1 MEENNLPE
9 KINDWICPKCGNKNN
24 GQFCSKCGQK
34 KISEEINPMDE
45 LQNLIQEPVSDNKT
59 TAEENISISGT
70 GEEWTCY
77 KCGSKNSGTF
87 CAKCGQKKVSN
98 EINPMDELQ
107 DLVKNPILKTTIP
120 KRHATNKS
128 KSNTLKYVVIV
139 GIVLVFGV
147 FFGIYILGS
156 DNNNSST
163 KNSTPKV
170 SSTTNSSANNE
181 KKAIVADS
189 DLSLGGV
196 ALGYSIDQMHNI
208 LGRETSIEDNGM
220 YKFYNYS
227 DIQVGIKDGKVDS
240 LVSNS
245 SVVETKR
252 GIHQGS
258 NLQDVLNKYGD
269 NYSKTDYND
278 LILYE
283 YTFASDSGKNGI
295 LRFAI
300 NKSNN
305 QVNYISVRIPDETA
319 LSSNAANEAKQV
331 LNNYYAAITRHDM
344 RVAYNILSADM
355 QTHMGSLDVYA
366 DGYKTTLSDEIFD
379 VQVTSDSGDEIAFS
393 YILTAR
399 DKYNNGVKEQ
409 TFACTA
415 LLSKKTGSWHIVD
428 MSAKKQSE
436 RIVSR

>member
-1 MEENNLPE
+1 MLDIIGIGIWIILTIIVFLAYMKSHTMISSSPEAEMHGCLGMLISSGIIAGVIITVVYMFFSWLIGLIIEYWYIPVGIICLLVIFITKEKYPE
-9 KINDWICPKCGNKNN
+9 KLKFIVLGAIIIMSIGFALDDDSNKND
-24 GQFCSKCGQK
+24 GAK
-34 KISEEINPMDE
+34 K
-45 LQNLIQEPVSDNKT
+45 VKT
-59 TAEENISISGT
+59 TYIT
-70 GEEWTCY
+70 P
-77 KCGSKNSGTF
+77 
-87 CAKCGQKKVSN
+87 QSN
-98 EINPMDELQ
+98 
-107 DLVKNPILKTTIP
+107 
-120 KRHATNKS
+120 NK
-128 KSNTLKYVVIV
+128 
-139 GIVLVFGV
+139 
-147 FFGIYILGS
+147 
-156 DNNNSST
+156 
-163 KNSTPKV
+163 
-170 SSTTNSSANNE
+170 NSSANNE

-283 YTFASDSGKNGI
+283 YTFAADNGKNGI

-305 QVNYISVRIPDETA
+305 QVNYISVRIPDETT
-319 LSSNAANEAKQV
+319 SSSSAANEAKQV